1 MEWIGKR
8 VKSRSRQRLQVVNKR
23 KKMEVEAPVISPP
36 KKRRP
41 RRRKDPD
48 SDVEDIT
55 PTYQNLVPPPVQ
67 ENDRYSAGL
76 RAGSVQNNS
85 VKESF
90 SRIIRDLNM
99 EKSGPSSY
107 SKFRDGS
114 EQHTSVKET
123 SFRGSDLDVG
133 KNSVPSSFGF
143 RDVSEQNTCVKEKCS
158 PEIGDLN
165 VEKSGPSSSKL
176 RDLSE
181 PNTCVKEKCF
191 PEIGDMDVEK
201 SGPSSP
207 KLRDVSE
214 QNTCVKEKCSPEIRD
229 FDVEK
234 SGPSSSK
241 LRDVSEQNTC
251 VEEKCSPEIRVL
263 DVEKPGTSSSKLRD
277 VSEQHTCVNEKFS
290 PEITNLDVGI
300 SVPSSSKLR
309 EVSEQ
314 NIRVTDMCSPET
326 RGLVVVKPVPGE
338 IEILSDSES
347 EIGARASAKKKL
359 FEDTSRIVESLSDG
373 NSTSETEGD
382 EEENAESADN
392 NTKDDITVHSLS
404 SEDPSSS
411 SSSSAASSSL
421 SSSSSSSSSSDGE
434 FNLKEVVRDNTDD
447 DDFLKVSL
455 PVRNVSIA
463 ERKPLVRYKRSGS
476 CLTNPRKE
484 DKKIRRLNHREEEKE
499 EERDKVVEIV
509 IKQPS
514 NPVFTCTHCG
524 KENTGVPESHSSF
537 MRPLAL
543 RDEIEDVNNFAS
555 TIASKYEDSISF
567 NSGKSPQKLSRLE
580 LENPET
586 GKEVKTLENPSTS
599 RPEVFASEKAKEV
612 QAPERPSTYRHEILS
627 SVKAKEVQALEKPS
641 RPDFQNSEKA
651 KEVQA
656 INRLGSVIPAVAVVG
671 GLNKSLSA
679 NEPID
684 NQSDSSI
691 SSADKSGYESDPSLK
706 DKEIKTNNNSDWR
719 VLNGNHREVDLFRL
733 LVNSVRDKGQLD
745 EGYEEAEELVS
756 SPEDQ
761 SQEQGEDDQR
771 KYDDDG
777 LLIIRPPPLIERFG
791 MLEPPSPPE
800 ISESE

>member
-55 PTYQNLVPPPVQ
+55 PTYHNRLPPPVQ

-90 SRIIRDLNM
+90 SRIIRDLNV
-99 EKSGPSSY
+99 EKSGPSS

-114 EQHTSVKET
+114 EHHTSVKET
-123 SFRGSDLDVG
+123 SFRVSDLDVG
-133 KNSVPSSFGF
+133 KNSVPSSFG
-143 RDVSEQNTCVKEKCS
+143 EQNTCVKEKCS
-158 PEIGDLN
+158 PEIEIGDLD
-165 VEKSGPSSSKL
+165 VEKSGPSPSKL

-181 PNTCVKEKCF
+181 PNTCVKEKCS
-191 PEIGDMDVEK
+191 PEIRDFDMEK
-201 SGPSSP
+201 SGPSSS

-234 SGPSSSK
+234 PGP
-241 LRDVSEQNTC
+241 
-251 VEEKCSPEIRVL
+251 
-263 DVEKPGTSSSKLRD
+263 SSSKLRD

-314 NIRVTDMCSPET
+314 NTCVMDMCSPET
-326 RGLVVVKPVPGE
+326 KGLVVVKPVPGE

-392 NTKDDITVHSLS
+392 NTKDDKTVHSL
-404 SEDPSSS
+404 
-411 SSSSAASSSL
+411 
-421 SSSSSSSSSSDGE
+421 
-434 FNLKEVVRDNTDD
+434 
-447 DDFLKVSL
+447 
-455 PVRNVSIA
+455 
-463 ERKPLVRYKRSGS
+463 
-476 CLTNPRKE
+476 
-484 DKKIRRLNHREEEKE
+484 
-499 EERDKVVEIV
+499 
-509 IKQPS
+509 
-514 NPVFTCTHCG
+514 
-524 KENTGVPESHSSF
+524 
-537 MRPLAL
+537 
-543 RDEIEDVNNFAS
+543 
-555 TIASKYEDSISF
+555 
-567 NSGKSPQKLSRLE
+567 
-580 LENPET
+580 
-586 GKEVKTLENPSTS
+586 
-599 RPEVFASEKAKEV
+599 PEVFTSEKAKEV
-612 QAPERPSTYRHEILS
+612 QAPERPSTYRPEILS

-641 RPDFQNSEKA
+641 RPEIQNLEKA

-656 INRLGSVIPAVAVVG
+656 INRLGSVIPAVAVAG
-671 GLNKSLSA
+671 GLNKSVLA

-761 SQEQGEDDQR
+761 SQEQGNEDLR